1 MNHTFPRTRQRGA
14 VLIVSLMLLLLLTM
28 SSVAGIKASTSQERM
43 AANARVKNDSFQA
56 AEAGLRIAEQA
67 LAVAPHSVA
76 ATCAAEQ
83 CDLPDSALDIDHP
96 GSPGNGWVSVS
107 PSEATNR
114 MDVWYRV
121 VALGS
126 ALAPANTRS
135 QAPGELYR
143 ILVVSSHGNTRT
155 VLEAIYV
162 LTII

>member
-1 MNHTFPRTRQRGA
+1 MDNTFSRTRQQGT
-14 VLIVSLMLLLLLTM
+14 VLIVSLMLLVLLTM

-43 AANARVKNDSFQA
+43 AANARIKNDSFQA

-67 LAVAPHSVA
+67 LASAPHSIA
-76 ATCAAEQ
+76 APCAAEQ
-83 CDLPDSALDIDHP
+83 CDLSDNALDIDHR
-96 GSPGNGWVSVS
+96 GSPGSGWVSV
-107 PSEATNR
+107 PRSEATNQ

-143 ILVVSSHGNTRT
+143 ILVVSFRGQTRT
-155 VLEAIYV
+155 VLEATYAH
-162 LTII
+162 TII